1 MMIMP
6 VLDRPHFEDP
16 IKIYLSIL
24 STSMLSL
31 SYLLVR
37 YLICALYILS
47 TKDIY
52 VYLSTSTLR
61 SIYLSYLL
69 VPNKDLSIYLIYLS
83 IYIFLYVRH

>member
-1 MMIMP
+1 MIMP